1 MVTLNLLIP
10 PTINT
15 AMKTTRKTTRL
26 LPATLLPLLLLVGH
40 GHANIVVN
48 SSGYNGLSTGNVDT
62 TSATDWGFVSN
73 RGSIAND
80 TGLFAPSE
88 APYDDV
94 DFGSLE
100 DGGSPAAALTTV
112 KASPTLIGNVT
123 FSSPGSG
130 NQTSDATD
138 PAFTFDSVSAYGSFR
153 NFGAS
158 AQDVWTLDFTGL
170 AVGNHV
176 IDVYVGH
183 TAGNRIFDMD
193 VAGTGLTSFT
203 DTMSDDIS
211 TISSGAA
218 LFATQGG
225 MIVYSVDFGVTGAAS
240 DLSLTFGG
248 ISGGAGSGILAGYT
262 VTSIPE
268 PGSYALVAGML
279 GLTGIALR
287 RRRS

>member
-1 MVTLNLLIP
+1 M
-10 PTINT
+10 
-15 AMKTTRKTTRL
+15 KTTRL

-40 GHANIVVN
+40 GHANIVAN

-62 TSATDWGFVSN
+62 TSATDWGFVSVQ
-73 RGSIAND
+73 GSNAAD

-88 APYDDV
+88 KPYTDV

-112 KASPTLIGNVT
+112 EASPTLIGNVT
-123 FSSPGSG
+123 FSSPASG
-130 NQTSDATD
+130 NASEDGSD
-138 PAFTFDSVSAYGSFR
+138 PNFTFDSVSAYGSFR
-153 NFGAS
+153 NFGPS
-158 AQDVWTLDFTGL
+158 DQDVWTLDFTGL
-170 AVGNHV
+170 AVGDHV

-183 TAGNRIFDMD
+183 TNGDRMFDMD

-203 DTMSDDIS
+203 DTMSSDIS

-218 LFATQGG
+218 LFGAGG
-225 MIVYSVDFGVTGAAS
+225 MVVYSVDFEVTGAAS

-248 ISGGAGSGILAGYT
+248 ISGGGGSGILAGYT

>member
-1 MVTLNLLIP
+1 M
-10 PTINT
+10 
-15 AMKTTRKTTRL
+15 KTTRL

-40 GHANIVVN
+40 GHANIVAN

-62 TSATDWGFVSN
+62 TSATDWGFVSVQ
-73 RGSIAND
+73 GSNAAD

-88 APYDDV
+88 TPYTDV

-100 DGGSPAAALTTV
+100 VGGSPAAALTTV
-112 KASPTLIGNVT
+112 EASPTLIGNVT
-123 FSSPGSG
+123 FSSPASG
-130 NQTSDATD
+130 NETEDAIN
-138 PAFTFDSVSAYGSFR
+138 PNFTFDSVSAYGSFR
-153 NFGAS
+153 NFGS
-158 AQDVWTLDFTGL
+158 SDQDVWTLDFTGL
-170 AVGNHV
+170 AVGDHV

-183 TAGNRIFDMD
+183 TNGDRMFNMD

-203 DTMSDDIS
+203 DTMSN
-211 TISSGAA
+211 TIANLSSGDA
-218 LFATQGG
+218 LFGPGG
-225 MIVYSVDFGVTGAAS
+225 MVVYTVDFEVTGAAS

-248 ISGGAGSGILAGYT
+248 ISGGPGSGILAGYT